1 MANEKIVECEVVR
14 NRLGMMTQL
23 GEFRQSNCASERA
36 LESWAANIAMP
47 GMSKSSRVRHCFT
60 YSEPLSRID

>member
-23 GEFRQSNCASERA
+23 GGSGKVTAHERA

-60 YSEPLSRID
+60 YTEPLSKID